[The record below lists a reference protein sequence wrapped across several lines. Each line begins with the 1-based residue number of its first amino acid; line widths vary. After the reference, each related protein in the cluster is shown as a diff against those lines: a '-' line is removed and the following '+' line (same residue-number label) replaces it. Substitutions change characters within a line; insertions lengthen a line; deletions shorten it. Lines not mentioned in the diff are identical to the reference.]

1 MPFSDDTVLM
11 EPICDKW
18 FQHFIE
24 RRLALIRAYER
35 GDLNKKEFLQSNL
48 KDIDNS
54 NVRPFFLADRL
65 EKGIF
70 NYQYYNALA
79 KHYRMEARKV
89 KNRRRNRRDY
99 THYLSLSEKY
109 YGKKDETILDIL
121 KFMNFNDLY
130 GYFIH
135 CRNKDLEDE
144 LFEIVFVNYPEFILH
159 SKSKQIYETLCDH
172 NVFHEDKKRSIID
185 NYINDSY

>member
-1 MPFSDDTVLM
+1 MPFSDDIVLV

-54 NVRPFFLADRL
+54 NVRPFFLVDRL

-135 CRNKDLEDE
+135 CRNKNLEDE

-185 NYINDSY
+185 NYTTDSY

>member
-1 MPFSDDTVLM
+1 M
-11 EPICDKW
+11 
-18 FQHFIE
+18 
-24 RRLALIRAYER
+24 
-35 GDLNKKEFLQSNL
+35 
-48 KDIDNS
+48 
-54 NVRPFFLADRL
+54 

-99 THYLSLSEKY
+99 TQYLSLSEKY
-109 YGKKDETILDIL
+109 YGKKDETNLHIL

-135 CRNKDLEDE
+135 CRNKNLEDE